1 MTLKLAAC
9 EHQRWNKMRVS
20 LFTDGSMNPK
30 QGVGFGAYIA
40 FMKEPENIDDLSES
54 IKIKKFENTSSV
66 KLELQTLLWALSEI
80 SEREVVSF
88 TDSQN
93 IVGLLSRKERLV
105 ENNYCSKAGRQIRNH
120 ELYKEFF
127 EYTLRFNIQFH
138 HIRGHKPSR
147 IKHRLDEI
155 FTLVDRASRN
165 ALRSYLKNNDQPVAG
180 SAATR

>member
-1 MTLKLAAC
+1 MG
-9 EHQRWNKMRVS
+9 VF
-20 LFTDGSMNPK
+20 LFTDGSVNPK

-40 FMKEPENIDDLSES
+40 FMNEPDTIDELRDC
-54 IKIKKFENTSSV
+54 IKIKKFENTSST

-80 SEREVVSF
+80 SEREVTSF

-105 ENNYCSKAGRQIRNH
+105 ENNYCSKAGKRISNH

-127 EYTLRFNIQFH
+127 DYTEKLNIQFH
-138 HIRGHKPSR
+138 HIQGHKPSR
-147 IKHRLDEI
+147 IKYRLDEI

-165 ALRSYLKNNDQPVAG
+165 ALRSYSKNKLQSVESDG
-180 SAATR
+180 

>member
-1 MTLKLAAC
+1 MG
-9 EHQRWNKMRVS
+9 VF
-20 LFTDGSMNPK
+20 LFTDGSVNP
-30 QGVGFGAYIA
+30 QQDIGFGAYIA
-40 FMKEPENIDDLSES
+40 FTKEPENIDDLSEC
-54 IKIKKFENTSSV
+54 IKIKKFENTSST

-80 SEREVVSF
+80 SAKEVTSF

-93 IVGLLSRKERLV
+93 IVGLLPRKERLV
-105 ENNYCSKAGRQIRNH
+105 ENNYCSKAGRQISNH

-138 HIRGHKPSR
+138 HIQGHKPSR

-165 ALRSYLKNNDQPVAG
+165 ALRTYSEKEP
-180 SAATR
+180 